1 MSEKTCKELLN
12 ERQNSPLFAPMLTNY
27 TFNLPSILSSFLTAF
42 LFSFLAH
49 PCFCIPCFSS
59 SFFCPAFLQVTT
71 SCHPLYPLSFLQI
84 GCLKFYNNFLSISV
98 LLLPAFLSSAFLLS
112 ACWLSCI
119 ICLLSF
125 TLLSLPACFPSF
137 CQCAFQLFL
146 PSKLEQP
153 ASSSDCF
160 FLPSASNVTPPV
172 CLNNFPLR
180 ICLHAFLLS
189 TCMPSF

>member
-1 MSEKTCKELLN
+1 MKDVSADVKCQNEVGCAYRMLKENWLCL
-12 ERQNSPLFAPMLTNY
+12 RKHANSYEMDVRIPLYICTHAYQLYFP
-27 TFNLPSILSSFLTAF
+27 PFLTAF

-49 PCFCIPCFSS
+49 PCFCIPYFSS

-137 CQCAFQLFL
+137 C
-146 PSKLEQP
+146 
-153 ASSSDCF
+153 
-160 FLPSASNVTPPV
+160 
-172 CLNNFPLR
+172 
-180 ICLHAFLLS
+180 
-189 TCMPSF
+189 